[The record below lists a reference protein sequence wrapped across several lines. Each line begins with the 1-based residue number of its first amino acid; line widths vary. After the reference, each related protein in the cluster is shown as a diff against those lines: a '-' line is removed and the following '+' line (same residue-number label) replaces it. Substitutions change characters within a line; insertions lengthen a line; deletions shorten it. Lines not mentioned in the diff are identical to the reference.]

1 MAAKDD
7 THDASTDT
15 QTAADP
21 EVFAG
26 DKVADLDES
35 DLLGTHV
42 FEDVLFTGE
51 TEVRNVLTGET
62 PDRLDKTV
70 EEAKAFVER
79 TQEDG
84 KAPRVAVKQHA
95 EAAAETGS
103 AYTSSAFCNRKVT
116 GSLARHF
123 MFLNAWRSDAYTVD
137 VDADYSAGNVTIT
150 VEVAE

>member
-7 THDASTDT
+7 THDASNDA

-21 EVFAG
+21 EVFAD
-26 DKVADLDES
+26 DKITGLDEG

-51 TEVRNVLTGET
+51 SDVVNVLTGET
-62 PDRLDKTV
+62 PAEQDRTV
-70 EEAKAFVER
+70 QEAKAFVER
-79 TQEDG
+79 TQEEG
-84 KAPRVAVKQHA
+84 KAPRVAVKQPP
-95 EAAAETGS
+95 EAAVES
-103 AYTSSAFCNRKVT
+103 RSPYTSSAFCNRKIT

-123 MFLNAWRSDAYTVD
+123 MFLGAWRSDAYEVD
-137 VDADYSAGNVTIT
+137 IEADYQSGDVTIT

>member
-7 THDASTDT
+7 THNASNDA

-35 DLLGTHV
+35 NLLGAHV
-42 FEDVLFTGE
+42 FEDVLFTGG
-51 TEVRNVLTGET
+51 TEVVNVLTGET
-62 PDRLDKTV
+62 PKRLDKSV

-79 TQEDG
+79 TQEEG
-84 KAPRVAVKQHA
+84 KAPRVAVKQHP
-95 EAAAETGS
+95 EAAAESGS

-116 GSLARHF
+116 GSLAHHF
-123 MFLNAWRSDAYTVD
+123 LFLGAWRSDAYAVD
-137 VDADYSAGNVTIT
+137 VEADYQTGDVTIT
-150 VEVAE
+150 VETAE